1 MSLWLVGFRYYNTWA
16 PRKLNVL
23 TSFLLPSFRFRNNC
37 FQLDREA
44 GRSFTILSLLSLLPT
59 TNPLCSSAVPVAVSL
74 YSPSDPVTPAL
85 LPANEE
91 QIFPCCYNMGSRSN
105 SPAKPSSPLI
115 VRLIAVSKW
124 GFVYF
129 TPKDSR
135 WSRYI
140 CCFLPLPSFNLWLS
154 AARDLVLVAIHGRL
168 RGNNG
173 AHLELAQV
181 GVLRARY
188 GGPAPSDKNVKFCAL
203 FSLPIKSVSC
213 LSRK

>member
-1 MSLWLVGFRYYNTWA
+1 MFLWLVGHRYYNTWA

-140 CCFLPLPSFNLWLS
+140 CCFFASPVIQSMAECSTWLGTCS
-154 AARDLVLVAIHGRL
+154 CSRAPPGEQRGASGTGSGRS
-168 RGNNG
+168 
-173 AHLELAQV
+173 
-181 GVLRARY
+181 
-188 GGPAPSDKNVKFCAL
+188 PAGT
-203 FSLPIKSVSC
+203 IWRSC
-213 LSRK
+213 TKR